1 MSVVTST
8 FLPSQPLINMW
19 ILPPEIQT
27 PEDTQVPVAK
37 RTPTQSLQIVW
48 MSASSQSGH
57 VDNII
62 YRHVGCQLSPPSEA
76 LSRGGGGGQA
86 GSSHLVYTTRFPS
99 EHFTRKALRTLEGS
113 TESVEGKLQVCG
125 TGIFLL
131 SRSPLY
137 SKLT

>member
-76 LSRGGGGGQA
+76 LSRGGGGGRQEA
-86 GSSHLVYTTRFPS
+86 AILFTQLGFLQSISQEKHLEPLRGAQNLW
-99 EHFTRKALRTLEGS
+99 KANSRCVGR
-113 TESVEGKLQVCG
+113 ESFSCQDH
-125 TGIFLL
+125 L
-131 SRSPLY
+131 SILN
-137 SKLT
+137 